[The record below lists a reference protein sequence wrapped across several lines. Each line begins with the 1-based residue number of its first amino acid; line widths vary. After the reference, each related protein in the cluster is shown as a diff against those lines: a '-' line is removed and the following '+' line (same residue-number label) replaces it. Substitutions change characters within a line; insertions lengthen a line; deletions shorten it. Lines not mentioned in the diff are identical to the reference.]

1 MLERLNDAF
10 VTLDARG
17 ARRRHATV
25 TYGVRAVS
33 ILFGLRRPRLAGPFK
48 GARMRKVR
56 GARGLWLEIVVMG
69 GGALGVVGA
78 LGLVGAGAMAQTVEA
93 RTVEE
98 QKPAQSALPPAS
110 TRSSGACIETEVNGY
125 RALSYDCLNQK
136 MAPDTTANRP
146 SSGLA
151 SEAITQRPPNQM
163 GLPTPA
169 TIGNRMG
176 NTFGTSA
183 YPQRPQ
189 P

>member
-1 MLERLNDAF
+1 MRM
-10 VTLDARG
+10 VP
-17 ARRRHATV
+17 
-25 TYGVRAVS
+25 
-33 ILFGLRRPRLAGPFK
+33 RPTGRVVLLLLSAALAGPPLS
-48 GARMRKVR
+48 A
-56 GARGLWLEIVVMG
+56 AE
-69 GGALGVVGA
+69 
-78 LGLVGAGAMAQTVEA
+78 AQA
-93 RTVEE
+93 PAASAPHA
-98 QKPAQSALPPAS
+98 QKPAAPNS
-110 TRSSGACIETEVNGY
+110 ACIETEVNGY

-136 MAPDTTANRP
+136 MAPDASQRP
-146 SSGLA
+146 APGLE

>member
-1 MLERLNDAF
+1 MRM
-10 VTLDARG
+10 VP
-17 ARRRHATV
+17 
-25 TYGVRAVS
+25 
-33 ILFGLRRPRLAGPFK
+33 RPTGRVVLLLLSAALAGPPLS
-48 GARMRKVR
+48 A
-56 GARGLWLEIVVMG
+56 AE
-69 GGALGVVGA
+69 
-78 LGLVGAGAMAQTVEA
+78 AQA
-93 RTVEE
+93 PAAPAPHA
-98 QKPAQSALPPAS
+98 QKPAAPNS
-110 TRSSGACIETEVNGY
+110 ACIETEVNGY

-136 MAPDTTANRP
+136 MAPNAPQRP
-146 SSGLA
+146 APGLE

>member
-1 MLERLNDAF
+1 MRTVLRAIGF
-10 VTLDARG
+10 VLLA
-17 ARRRHATV
+17 
-25 TYGVRAVS
+25 
-33 ILFGLRRPRLAGPFK
+33 LAGPPSFAADAQPAGASAASGAS
-48 GARMRKVR
+48 GARS
-56 GARGLWLEIVVMG
+56 AP
-69 GGALGVVGA
+69 APA
-78 LGLVGAGAMAQTVEA
+78 AAG
-93 RTVEE
+93 
-98 QKPAQSALPPAS
+98 
-110 TRSSGACIETEVNGY
+110 GACIDTEVNGY

-136 MAPDTTANRP
+136 MAPSAPVRP
-146 SSGLA
+146 APSLE